1 LEFVFED
8 KSSPGF
14 SSSSR
19 TATAEP
25 MQMASNNTIF
35 GSSMTQAP
43 LSRRSRRSLPETVDD
58 IELTGTRRKRSVK
71 KTASSKV
78 KYVSKPKRR
87 STATKFVWTWQKFWW
102 MVAFVTLARLLFMEN
117 GVVDYY
123 SLEATIEGK
132 HEKLELVQNEN
143 AELVTEIHKIQTSR
157 KYQKKVAR
165 DHLGV
170 IASNEYLILFAKD

>member
-1 LEFVFED
+1 
-8 KSSPGF
+8 
-14 SSSSR
+14 
-19 TATAEP
+19 
-25 MQMASNNTIF
+25 
-35 GSSMTQAP
+35 
-43 LSRRSRRSLPETVDD
+43 
-58 IELTGTRRKRSVK
+58 
-71 KTASSKV
+71 
-78 KYVSKPKRR
+78 
-87 STATKFVWTWQKFWW
+87 

-132 HEKLELVQNEN
+132 HEKLALVQNEN